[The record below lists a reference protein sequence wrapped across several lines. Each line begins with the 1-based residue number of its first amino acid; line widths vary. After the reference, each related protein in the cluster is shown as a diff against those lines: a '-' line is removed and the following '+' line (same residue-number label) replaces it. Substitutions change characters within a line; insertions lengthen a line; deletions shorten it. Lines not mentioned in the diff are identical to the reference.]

1 MVQRRRVK
9 RFFALVLV
17 LILFPIPRMKGEAE
31 GSARP
36 EPPKLIMVLVI
47 DQFRYDYRVGFRPE
61 FVEGGFKLLLSGANF
76 VDCRYDYATTA
87 TCPAHATLLTG
98 AYPNVHG
105 IIGNDWYDK
114 RRHRKVYCVEDP
126 DANLVGGSVGPVFSP
141 RKLMGT
147 TLGDELRM
155 ATGFQ
160 SKVIAISLKD
170 RASIISGGHTAN
182 AAY

>member
-1 MVQRRRVK
+1 MAGTILSVRRYYSRRVSAKPRLSEPPCGGDLVQRRRVK
-9 RFFALVLV
+9 RFLV

-36 EPPKLIMVLVI
+36 EPPKLILVLVI
-47 DQFRYDYRVGFRPE
+47 DQFRYDYLVRFRPE
-61 FVEGGFKLLLSGANF
+61 FVAGGFKLLLCGANF
-76 VDCRYDYATTA
+76 VDCRYDYAATA

-126 DANLVGGSVGPVFSP
+126 DANLVGGSVGPGS
-141 RKLMGT
+141 RH
-147 TLGDELRM
+147 
-155 ATGFQ
+155 
-160 SKVIAISLKD
+160 
-170 RASIISGGHTAN
+170 AS
-182 AAY
+182 